1 MSLDPGARKP
11 PLDDRLRDAFR
22 AAVETV
28 QPGTIKPEVLIGAPV
43 RTSSRRRKRI
53 AMFAPLTAAA
63 AVVLAIGAA
72 LAIPHLGSATD
83 RAPTTPAASKPANTP
98 AAGGEQPPFVLM
110 QDVDGPPNPYQVR
123 SAVTGKL
130 IETLDRPP
138 SGTQWLGATAAGTGR
153 TFVLIAGS
161 PSEVQATDTCHWSAY
176 KLRLT
181 TTGTVASLTPLN
193 VPGTP
198 DNGRTSISTPVL
210 SADGSTLAYIAT
222 TCSNVVQ
229 PHDQDTIVVASHG
242 TIHRYSIAIP
252 SPDSRNSDFID
263 SLSLSAD
270 GSELSYVAD
279 DNTFSYPTTPGGAW
293 VLSTSAPSGPAAQRA
308 HEIFT
313 DNTRHGPWAN
323 AFLLSPDGSTGYL
336 LARTG
341 GPYTLG
347 YVLSVYDP
355 RTGALIRTLHTWRN
369 LQFQTGTEAIGG
381 DRALI
386 WGWVPNQATEVNLVT
401 GAAGPYLPRAL
412 AKVAV
417 TGVAW

>member
-1 MSLDPGARKP
+1 VSSDPGARKP

-22 AAVETV
+22 AAVDTV
-28 QPGTIKPEVLIGAPV
+28 QPSTIKSEVLIGAPV
-43 RTSSRRRKRI
+43 RTSSRRHKRFI
-53 AMFAPLTAAA
+53 MFAPLTAAA
-63 AVVLAIGAA
+63 AVVLAIGTA
-72 LAIPHLGSATD
+72 LAIPHLGSAPD
-83 RAPTTPAASKPANTP
+83 RADTTPAASTP
-98 AAGGEQPPFVLM
+98 AASGAQPPFILI
-110 QDVDGPPNPYQVR
+110 QDVEGPPNPYEVR

-130 IETLDRPP
+130 IETLDAPP
-138 SGTQWLGATAAGTGR
+138 SGQQWLGATAAGTGR

-161 PSEVQATDTCHWSAY
+161 PSGVQATDTCHWNAY

-198 DNGRTSISTPVL
+198 DNGSTSISTPVL

-222 TCSNVVQ
+222 KCSNVVQ

-242 TIHRYSIAIP
+242 TIHRYFIAMP
-252 SPDSRNSDFID
+252 TPDNRNTTFID

-270 GSELSYVAD
+270 GSELSYVVD

-347 YVLSVYDP
+347 YVLSVYNP

-386 WGWVPNQATEVNLVT
+386 WGWVPDQATEVNLVT

>member
-1 MSLDPGARKP
+1 MSFDPGARKP

-22 AAVETV
+22 AAVDTV

-53 AMFAPLTAAA
+53 TMFAPLTAAA
-63 AVVLAIGAA
+63 AVVLAIGTA

-83 RAPTTPAASKPANTP
+83 RTATTPAASTP
-98 AAGGEQPPFVLM
+98 AASGEQPPFILM
-110 QDVDGPPNPYQVR
+110 QDVVGPPNPYEVR

-130 IETLDRPP
+130 IEILDPPRP
-138 SGTQWLGATAAGTGR
+138 GTQWLGATAAGTGR

-161 PSEVQATDTCHWSAY
+161 PSGVQATDTCRWNAY

-181 TTGTVASLTPLN
+181 TTGTVASLTSLN

-198 DNGRTSISTPVL
+198 DNGSISISAPVL

-222 TCSNVVQ
+222 KCSNVVQ

-242 TIHRYSIAIP
+242 TIHRYSIAVP
-252 SPDSRNSDFID
+252 SPDNRNTDFID

-293 VLSTSAPSGPAAQRA
+293 VLSTSAPSAPAAQRA

-323 AFLLSPDGSTGYL
+323 AFMLSPDGSTGYL

-355 RTGALIRTLHTWRN
+355 RTGALLRTLHTWRN

-386 WGWVPNQATEVNLVT
+386 WGWDPNQATEVNLVT